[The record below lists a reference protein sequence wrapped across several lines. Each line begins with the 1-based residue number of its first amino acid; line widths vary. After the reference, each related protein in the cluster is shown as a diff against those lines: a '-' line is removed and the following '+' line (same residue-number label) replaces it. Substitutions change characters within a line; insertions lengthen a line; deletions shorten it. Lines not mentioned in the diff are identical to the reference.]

1 MGALSTLENETF
13 RSFTSK
19 VDKTLD
25 FPLLSFSFVAAD
37 CNCLNGCSC
46 KYNDLLGISQ
56 CQNALN
62 RSFFGQFCERD
73 EPKLL
78 CKKNGLAI
86 QIDDDKSKS

>member
-19 VDKTLD
+19 VDITDLTACC
-25 FPLLSFSFVAAD
+25 SFSFVAAD

-46 KYNDLLGISQ
+46 KYNDLLGLSQ
-56 CQNALN
+56 CQNAQN

-78 CKKNGLAI
+78 CKENGLAI